1 MILRTA
7 FIPFA
12 AMLFLSAGA
21 AAEDGI
27 GRYQAVPIAPAAN
40 SAQSGEVLLIDTRD
54 IDTRDGHVWKSRQ
67 FCHYFECQMRLAGA
81 GQLSDTLRSI
91 TGSTSRSITGITRG
105 WGARSWSS
113 SVIVMVA
120 SFTM

>member
-1 MILRTA
+1 
-7 FIPFA
+7 
-12 AMLFLSAGA
+12 MLFLSAGA

-81 GQLSDTLRSI
+81 GSADQHSIALGNVEI
-91 TGSTSRSITGITRG
+91 TGRDLR
-105 WGARSWSS
+105 
-113 SVIVMVA
+113 
-120 SFTM
+120 